1 MPTQFFVD
9 IKVMVCTMDLQTNIL
24 SKYDIA
30 FSWRKSLSGIQSENL
45 CRNYKIGIRLNA
57 IYYQTLESR
66 F

>member
-1 MPTQFFVD
+1 MPTQSFFVD
-9 IKVMVCTMDLQTNIL
+9 IKVMVCTMNLQTNIL

-30 FSWRKSLSGIQSENL
+30 FSLSLTGIQSENL
-45 CRNYKIGIRLNA
+45 FRNYKIGIRLHA

>member
-1 MPTQFFVD
+1 
-9 IKVMVCTMDLQTNIL
+9 MVCTMDLQTNIL

-30 FSWRKSLSGIQSENL
+30 FSLSLSGIQSENL
-45 CRNYKIGIRLNA
+45 CRNYKIGIRLHA